1 MEWPGGCFAPVP
13 DRSQQENGQ
22 EDAAQQLARYEEVIA
37 ESRPDLREMLCLFFN
52 IRDADLRVY
61 LKLLDIPYA
70 TTREIAE
77 AIAKD
82 QSLIN
87 KRLSTL
93 CEENLAMRQ
102 SRKRENGGFE
112 YRYYGR
118 PLSETIQRLNQQIEA
133 WSADVGCEM

>member
-1 MEWPGGCFAPVP
+1 MKWPDGCFAPVP
-13 DRSQQENGQ
+13 DRNQRANGKK
-22 EDAAQQLARYEEVIA
+22 DAAQRLEKYEEMIA
-37 ESRPDLREMLCLFFN
+37 ESDPDLREMLCLFFN
-52 IRDADLRVY
+52 IKGADLEVY
-61 LKLLDIPYA
+61 LELLDIPYA
-70 TTREIAE
+70 TTQEIAE

-118 PLSETIQRLNQQIEA
+118 PLAETVQRLNQQIEA
-133 WSADVGCEM
+133 WSAGVN

>member
-22 EDAAQQLARYEEVIA
+22 EDAAQRFARYEEVID
-37 ESRPDLREMLCLFFN
+37 ESGPDLREMLCLFFN
-52 IRDADLRVY
+52 IKSGDLRVY

-70 TTREIAE
+70 TTREIAG

-133 WSADVGCEM
+133 WSADVDCET

>member
-13 DRSQQENGQ
+13 DRSQREHGK
-22 EDAAQQLARYEEVIA
+22 EDATQQLARYEEVIA
-37 ESRPDLREMLCLFFN
+37 ESGPDLREMLCLFFN
-52 IRDADLRVY
+52 IKGADLEVY
-61 LKLLDIPYA
+61 LELLDIPYA

-77 AIAKD
+77 TIAKD

-118 PLSETIQRLNQQIEA
+118 PLPETIQRLNQQIEA
-133 WSADVGCEM
+133 WSANVDYEV

>member
-13 DRSQQENGQ
+13 DRNQRENGK

-37 ESRPDLREMLCLFFN
+37 ESGPDLREMLCLFFN
-52 IRDADLRVY
+52 IKGADLEVY

-70 TTREIAE
+70 TTLEIAE

-102 SRKRENGGFE
+102 SRKRKNGGFE

-118 PLSETIQRLNQQIEA
+118 PLAETVQRLNQQIEA
-133 WSADVGCEM
+133 WSADVDCEM